1 MCDDN
6 EKEPTFSSLNSSI
19 LELVLSPDAN
29 RGFSLKSKTE
39 WQTVDPDETAY
50 YKPSHLGLHCTDI
63 CFGLRD

>member
-6 EKEPTFSSLNSSI
+6 EKEPMLSSLNSSI

-39 WQTVDPDETAY
+39 WQTVDPDETA
-50 YKPSHLGLHCTDI
+50 H
-63 CFGLRD
+63 